1 MTEFELKFEIP
12 LAKLKGVAVAMLEGK
27 ATRQRLQAS
36 YFDTADRALAAHGIV
51 VRLRKE
57 GRRWV
62 QTAKGPTADLLDR
75 LEHNAALPSQSAAA
89 MPALDLSRHRE
100 TPVGKVSLN
109 ENRQATGTVF
119 INEVVDGADGNAVG
133 AGGQG
138 QAALGAGQHL
148 KAPVAARAQPH
159 RPACRAGAGRG
170 FDGDALALAAQQGR
184 AGGVEWAGCSG
195 RA

>member
-62 QTAKGPTADLLDR
+62 QTAKGPTADLLER
-75 LEHNAALPSQSAAA
+75 LEQNVALPSQSAAA

-100 TPVGKVSLN
+100 TPVGKVIDK
-109 ENRQATGTVF
+109 V
-119 INEVVDGADGNAVG
+119 
-133 AGGQG
+133 
-138 QAALGAGQHL
+138 LG
-148 KAPVAARAQPH
+148 
-159 RPACRAGAGRG
+159 
-170 FDGDALALAAQQGR
+170 F
-184 AGGVEWAGCSG
+184 
-195 RA
+195 